1 MIFYFAKR
9 LVVLLALLWGGAVHA
24 QTNAPGRWLLVF
36 DISSSMKA
44 RLPGTTAALKQ
55 FLTTGAGGELREGD
69 SVAVWA
75 YDKVLQRGQNPIEWN
90 AANAAAS
97 VTNLPAW
104 LGRLPHLNDSSL
116 SALNPSLGRV
126 VGGSERVTVVIFC
139 DGQSPLNF
147 TPYDDGINQNFR
159 ESLAERKKSRQ
170 PFVVVLR
177 GQQGKYIGCTVNFP
191 PAGISLPPFPP
202 LPPPPKPVVVTPPK
216 LAPPAVQPAATTPS
230 LVITG
235 TKVGTNLNEIPAPP
249 PPAPAH
255 LTNPAPP
262 VATTASTN
270 LPEAKMEAKPLPT
283 NLVKPIIVATIPTNP
298 PVTTVI
304 VTQVVV
310 KTVEPV
316 APPTNPVPGVAAES
330 RPQSA
335 KFWLFASAAGLLVLA
350 GAVVIFLR
358 GAGRRPQSSLIS
370 SSMDDDPRRK

>member
-1 MIFYFAKR
+1 MKFHLAKK

-24 QTNAPGRWLLVF
+24 QTTAPGRWLLVF
-36 DISSSMKA
+36 DTSPAMKA

-55 FLTTGAGGELREGD
+55 FLTTSAGGELREGD

-75 YDKVLQRGQNPIEWN
+75 YDKVLQRGQNPFEWN
-90 AANAAAS
+90 ATNAASAL
-97 VTNLPAW
+97 TNLPAW
-104 LGRLPHLNDSSL
+104 LGRLPHLNTSSL

-126 VGGSERVTVVIFC
+126 VGGSERLTIVIFC

-177 GQQGKYIGCTVNFP
+177 SQQGKYIGCTVNFP

-202 LPPPPKPVVVTPPK
+202 LPPPPPPPKPVISTQPK
-216 LAPPAVQPAATTPS
+216 PATASQPAPTPS

-249 PPAPAH
+249 PPPPAPP
-255 LTNPAPP
+255 TNPAPP
-262 VATTASTN
+262 IMTAAPTN
-270 LPEAKMEAKPLPT
+270 PPAVKVDTKPLPT
-283 NLVKPIIVATIPTNP
+283 NLVKPVITNP

-316 APPTNPVPGVAAES
+316 AAPTNPPPVAAATGNQ
-330 RPQSA
+330 PPAA
-335 KFWLFASAAGLLVLA
+335 KPWLFAVGAGLLLVIVA
-350 GAVVIFLR
+350 TVIFLR
-358 GAGRRPQSSLIS
+358 RTNHRPQSSLIS
-370 SSMDDDPRRK
+370 SSMEDDSRRK